1 MADVKARLVEQI
13 EYQAYSC
20 RKLGSPL
27 YAALLDAAAADA
39 AAGGPVFEVLEDKAG
54 DPDGSALVLRLMAAV
69 HRLVLRGEAPGLA
82 EHYPSAGGSGSPEG
96 AVPAFLAAVAGHA
109 EVLREDSRRP
119 LQTNEVGRCA
129 ALVGGFLAVSRKFGL
144 PLDVVEIGASA
155 GFNLRWNRYLYEARG
170 ETWGDPASPVRLCS
184 YNSETAPPFDVT
196 AEVARRRGCDP
207 NPIDPTTAEGREAL
221 LSFVWPDQAGRIRLL
236 RAAMEVAGRLPVTV
250 DRSPAS
256 AWLPDALAA
265 RPAGA
270 STVVYHSIVWQ
281 YMDETEQ
288 GAVTAAVEDAGARAT
303 RDAPLA
309 WLRMEPSADQKI
321 VEVRLRTWPGD
332 DDRLIAT
339 SGYHGTAVRW
349 LGA

>member
-1 MADVKARLVEQI
+1 MADVRARLVEQI

-27 YAALLDAAAADA
+27 YGALLEAAAADA
-39 AAGGPVFEVLEDKAG
+39 AAGGPVFEVLADKAG
-54 DPDGSALVLRLMAAV
+54 DPDGSALILRLMAAV
-69 HRLVLRGEAPGLA
+69 HRLVLRGEAPELA
-82 EHYPSAGGSGSPEG
+82 EHYPSAGGSAGPEG
-96 AVPAFLAAVAGHA
+96 AAPAFLATVAEHA
-109 EVLREDSRRP
+109 ELLREDSRRP

-129 ALVGGFLAVSRKFGL
+129 ALVGGFLAVSRELAL

-155 GFNLRWNRYLYEARG
+155 GFNLRWDRYLYEARG
-170 ETWGDPASPVRLCS
+170 LTWGDPASPVRLCS
-184 YNSETAPPFDVT
+184 YNSETPPPFDVT
-196 AEVARRRGCDP
+196 AEVVGRRGCDP
-207 NPIDPTTAEGREAL
+207 SPIDPSTPGGREAL

-236 RAAMEVAGRLPVTV
+236 HAAMQVARTVPVTV

-256 AWLPDALAA
+256 AWLPGALAG
-265 RPAGA
+265 RPDGA
-270 STVVYHSIVWQ
+270 ATVVYHSIVWQ
-281 YMDETEQ
+281 YMDQTEQ
-288 GAVTAAVEDAGARAT
+288 AAVTATIENEGARAT
-303 RDAPLA
+303 SGAPLA
-309 WLRMEPSADQKI
+309 WLRMEPSEDQKI